1 MKKNLLQTLV
11 VVSTGITM
19 VACNSGA
26 PGSNSS
32 TNPSTQQGAGYDVY
46 VKNESSDTIQVQK
59 IRLTHLSPEHLQ
71 KAQLFT
77 LQNAQLLAATAAP
90 ATSYAIAKG
99 VSGFPANFYSNSSAK
114 LIPLNQQYFGSCV
127 TFSTVAGVS
136 YIDSNYASTT
146 DISPLDIL
154 DEGYEMYPTDISST
168 GWDGLPDAS
177 TLLGRMPNLAY
188 YHNYNDTVS
197 TYNALS
203 TAYQNSG
210 DTGDLTISQL
220 TRLSGF
226 SSQLSKFEQLAAT
239 SNGMA
244 FSNVSNAWSQLASDY
259 STNNASIIKSALDNG
274 NIVLIGF
281 DVYDSSEAA
290 NSSACLN
297 GQGSTLGSAEYLYNA
312 ASSSVNKISSAAAS
326 NYDAWTNPSGCVLG
340 GHEVWIVGYSKS
352 TSGQLIFTI
361 RNSWGNSGDN
371 GQYYMTDNYVNTAVN
386 SITAVTKSVV

>member
-1 MKKNLLQTLV
+1 MKKNLLQTLFI
-11 VVSTGITM
+11 VSTGITM

-26 PGSNSS
+26 TPSASNSTS
-32 TNPSTQQGAGYDVY
+32 PTAQGTGYEVY
-46 VKNESSDTIQVQK
+46 VKNESDNTIQIQK
-59 IRLTHLSPEHLQ
+59 IQLTHLSPEHLQ
-71 KAQLFT
+71 EAQQFA
-77 LQNAQLLAATAAP
+77 LQNAQLLSTTAAP
-90 ATSYAIAKG
+90 ASSYTVATG
-99 VSGFPANFYSNSSAK
+99 VSGFPANFYGNSSTK

-188 YHNYNDTVS
+188 YRNYNDTVI

-210 DTGDLTISQL
+210 DSGDLTISQL

-226 SSQLSKFEQLAAT
+226 NNQLSAFEQLTT
-239 SNGMA
+239 SSSGTA
-244 FSNVSNAWSQLASDY
+244 FSNVSGAWTQLASNY
-259 STNNASIIKSALDNG
+259 GTNNSSIIKGALDNG

-281 DVYDSSEAA
+281 DVYDSSETA
-290 NSSACLN
+290 NSTACLN

-312 ASSSVNKISSAAAS
+312 TTSTINKVTSASSSSYN
-326 NYDAWTNPSGCVLG
+326 AWTNPSGCLLG
-340 GHEVWIVGYSKS
+340 GHEVWVVGYSKS

-361 RNSWGNSGDN
+361 RNSWGNSGDK
-371 GQYYMTDNYVNTAVN
+371 GQYYMTDNYVNTAVS
-386 SITAVTKSVV
+386 SITAVTKAVI

>member
-1 MKKNLLQTLV
+1 MKKNLLQTLF

-90 ATSYAIAKG
+90 ATSYAIANG
-99 VSGFPANFYSNSSAK
+99 VSGFPVNFYSNSSAK

-136 YIDSNYASTT
+136 YIDSNYVSTT

-154 DEGYEMYPTDISST
+154 DEGYEMYPNDISST

-177 TLLGRMPNLAY
+177 TLL
-188 YHNYNDTVS
+188 D
-197 TYNALS
+197 
-203 TAYQNSG
+203 
-210 DTGDLTISQL
+210 
-220 TRLSGF
+220 
-226 SSQLSKFEQLAAT
+226 
-239 SNGMA
+239 
-244 FSNVSNAWSQLASDY
+244 
-259 STNNASIIKSALDNG
+259 
-274 NIVLIGF
+274 
-281 DVYDSSEAA
+281 
-290 NSSACLN
+290 
-297 GQGSTLGSAEYLYNA
+297 
-312 ASSSVNKISSAAAS
+312 
-326 NYDAWTNPSGCVLG
+326 
-340 GHEVWIVGYSKS
+340 
-352 TSGQLIFTI
+352 
-361 RNSWGNSGDN
+361 
-371 GQYYMTDNYVNTAVN
+371 
-386 SITAVTKSVV
+386 SVVMKF